1 MLSTEKIAY
10 PCTMKNDF
18 SIELL
23 IHSHNVAKVVLA
35 MGKELKLSVK
45 DFDLLQEAALYHDI
59 GKSRVPEKILYK
71 PGKLDPMEWELMKK
85 HAADSEAIYL
95 GKGKQSPRKILI
107 GKIIRHHHE
116 NWDGS
121 GYPDRIQREEIPFLS
136 RILKIADVFDAMKQ
150 KRIYRREPI
159 PNVLEVMEGLVGT
172 ELDPDLFY
180 RCSRTLENF

>member
-1 MLSTEKIAY
+1 MLSTEKITY

-23 IHSHNVAKVVLA
+23 IHSHNVAKVVSA
-35 MGKELKLSVK
+35 MGEELNLSAKEL
-45 DFDLLQEAALYHDI
+45 DLLQEAALYHDI

-71 PGKLDPMEWELMKK
+71 PGTLDPKEWKLMKK
-85 HAADSEAIYL
+85 HAEDSEEIYL
-95 GKGKQSPRKILI
+95 GKGKLSPRKRLI

-121 GYPDRIQREEIPFLS
+121 GYPDRIQRKEIPYFS

-150 KRIYRREPI
+150 KRIYRRQPI
-159 PNVLEVMEGLVGT
+159 PNVLEVMEGLVES
-172 ELDPDLFY
+172 ELDPELFY
-180 RCSRTLENF
+180 RCSGSLESF